1 MRPRMM
7 WQKPRSVMPKRL
19 IMLLTTRA
27 TLQRLELRGSCSLI
41 CMEKLSETS
50 QGTLNKETAGY
61 VMLSLN
67 NKT

>member
-7 WQKPRSVMPKRL
+7 WQKPRSVMSERL
-19 IMLLTTRA
+19 IMLPTM
-27 TLQRLELRGSCSLI
+27 LQRLELRGSCSLI
-41 CMEKLSETS
+41 CLEKLSETS

>member
-1 MRPRMM
+1 M
-7 WQKPRSVMPKRL
+7 SKRL
-19 IMLLTTRA
+19 VMLLTTRA

-50 QGTLNKETAGY
+50 QGALNKETAGY